1 MIAYIK
7 GKITYKTR
15 TELIVETGGLGYW
28 VNITLNTYNQ
38 IAQQQEV
45 QLHTCFIVKEDSH
58 TLYGFADIKEKE
70 MFEHL
75 ISVSGVGPST
85 ARLMLSALT
94 PAEIQQ
100 AIIAENVN
108 ILRNAKGIGPKSA
121 KRIILELKDVLLKNS
136 GIDSEQ
142 IASTLNNQPATE
154 NAVREEALSALLAL
168 GFNKIQTQKVLNA
181 LLKERSE
188 ITDSGELIK
197 LALGQLT

>member
-1 MIAYIK
+1 MIAFIK
-7 GKITYKTR
+7 GKIAYKTR

-28 VNITLNTYNQ
+28 VHITLNTYNQ

-142 IASTLNNQPATE
+142 IASTLNQPATE
-154 NAVREEALSALLAL
+154 NVVREEALSALLAL

-181 LLKERSE
+181 LLKERSD
-188 ITDSGELIK
+188 IKDSGELIK

>member
-1 MIAYIK
+1 
-7 GKITYKTR
+7 
-15 TELIVETGGLGYW
+15 
-28 VNITLNTYNQ
+28 
-38 IAQQQEV
+38 
-45 QLHTCFIVKEDSH
+45 
-58 TLYGFADIKEKE
+58 
-70 MFEHL
+70 
-75 ISVSGVGPST
+75 
-85 ARLMLSALT
+85 MLSALT

-142 IASTLNNQPATE
+142 IASTLNQPATE
-154 NAVREEALSALLAL
+154 NVVREEALSALLAL

-181 LLKERSE
+181 LLKERSD
-188 ITDSGELIK
+188 IKDSGELIK